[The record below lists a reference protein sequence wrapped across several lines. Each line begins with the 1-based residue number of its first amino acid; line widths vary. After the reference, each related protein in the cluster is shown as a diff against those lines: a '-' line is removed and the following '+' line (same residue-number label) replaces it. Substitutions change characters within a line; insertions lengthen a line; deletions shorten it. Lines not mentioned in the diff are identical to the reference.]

1 MPYPQV
7 QFLPPIDVIPDFV
20 QDQRHEPYLYLKQK
34 IRLQESDGSNVPG
47 FWMPPAGGIH
57 IFIQISPESVL
68 LIIIWVQRH
77 NWCCCDRRTPYR

>member
-57 IFIQISPESVL
+57 IFYSNFAGISPADDYLGAATQLVL
-68 LIIIWVQRH
+68 L
-77 NWCCCDRRTPYR
+77 